1 MEELQKKE
9 WKPSKE
15 IEDKFF
21 EVLQF
26 VKDGY
31 SVQKG
36 CDAIGMGKDT
46 FYKCVNNVS
55 ELANEYVCACEVRA
69 YGMVEESCAIFDTIE
84 PIIIVNGREEQNN
97 IGLQIAKAK
106 AENLKWHASKLNKV
120 FADKG
125 VQVNTQINTNQPVQI
140 VQPTNINQDI
150 NRLLGDSLQ
159 NDTKI
164 DD

>member
-1 MEELQKKE
+1 
-9 WKPSKE
+9 
-15 IEDKFF
+15 
-21 EVLQF
+21 
-26 VKDGY
+26 
-31 SVQKG
+31 
-36 CDAIGMGKDT
+36 MGKDT